1 MTDSATTS
9 TSASTEPRRGRIL
22 DGRAFAAQMRA
33 EVEERVSRFVA
44 DGHRP
49 PGLRVVLVGEN
60 PASMSYVGMKTRASQ
75 TAGIDG
81 ETIHLPTDTSEKEL
95 LTVLE
100 ELDGDEAVDGILV
113 QLPLPD
119 HLAEAERRV
128 LEFLDPDKDVDGFHP
143 ENVGRLWSGQDT
155 LVPAT
160 PAGIVEMLERDGFE
174 FKGQRAVVVGRSNIV
189 GKPMAALLLARH
201 CTVTICHSR
210 TRDLPA
216 VCREADLL
224 VAAVGRPALLGA
236 DAVKPGAVVVD
247 VGTNRIDDRETVER
261 LYPDNEERLATFDEK
276 GFILVGDVDFT
287 RARENAS
294 AITPVPG
301 GVGPLTVAHLLVNT
315 LKAYRKRMKL

>member
-1 MTDSATTS
+1 MTDSVTPS

-22 DGRAFAAQMRA
+22 DGRAFAARMREKVKE
-33 EVEERVSRFVA
+33 EVAHFVA

-49 PGLRVVLVGEN
+49 PGLRVVLVGQN
-60 PASMSYVGMKTRASQ
+60 PASVSYVGMKTRASQ
-75 TAGIDG
+75 AAGIDG
-81 ETIHLPTDTSEKEL
+81 ETIHLPTDISEKEL
-95 LTVLE
+95 LTALE

-113 QLPLPD
+113 QLPLPE
-119 HLAEAERRV
+119 HLASAERRV

-143 ENVGRLWSGQDT
+143 ENVGRLWSGQET

-160 PAGIVEMLERDGFE
+160 PAGILEMLKMDGFE
-174 FKGQRAVVVGRSNIV
+174 FQGQRAVVVGRSNIV
-189 GKPMAALLLARH
+189 GKPMAALLLAQH
-201 CTVTICHSR
+201 CTVTVCHSR
-210 TRDLPA
+210 TRDLPG

-247 VGTNRIDDRETVER
+247 VGTNRVEDRETVER

-315 LKAYRKRMKL
+315 VKAWRKRMKL

>member
-1 MTDSATTS
+1 MTDPTPS
-9 TSASTEPRRGRIL
+9 TSSSTESRRGRIL
-22 DGRAFAAQMRA
+22 DGRTFAAGMRE
-33 EVEERVSRFVA
+33 EVKEQVSRFAA

-49 PGLRVVLVGEN
+49 PGLRVVLVGQN
-60 PASMSYVGMKTRASQ
+60 PASVSYVGMKTRASQ
-75 TAGIDG
+75 AVGIDG

-95 LTVLE
+95 FRALE

-119 HLAEAERRV
+119 HLADAERRV

-143 ENVGRLWSGQDT
+143 ENVGRLWSGQET
-155 LVPAT
+155 LAPAT
-160 PAGIVEMLERDGFE
+160 PAGILEMLKRDGFE
-174 FKGQRAVVVGRSNIV
+174 FKGRRAVVVGRSNIV
-189 GKPMAALLLARH
+189 GKPMAALLLAQH

-210 TRDLPA
+210 THDLPG

-224 VAAVGRPALLGA
+224 VAAVGRPALLGG
-236 DAVKPGAVVVD
+236 DAVKEGAVVVD
-247 VGTNRIDDRETVER
+247 VGTNRVEDRETVER
-261 LYPDNEERLATFDEK
+261 LYPDNQERLATFDEK

-287 RARENAS
+287 RARERAS

-315 LKAYRKRMKL
+315 VQAYRKRMKL